1 MSFHLPLRLRRLRQN
16 ENMRRLVR
24 ETHLRVDDLIYPL
37 FIKHGLDNPV
47 EIASM
52 PGVKQLGLKHLGEE
66 IRELVGLGIP
76 AVLLFGIPETK
87 DPLGQDA
94 YSADGII
101 AQAIRTIKEVSSD
114 ILVISDLCFCEYTSH
129 GHCGV
134 IHDGSDNVL
143 NDETLD
149 LLVKQALVHVEAG
162 ADIIAPSG
170 MMDGMIGALRT
181 GLDEHAYQNIPLLSY
196 AVKYSSALYGPFRD
210 AAEGSPQF
218 GDRKT
223 YQMDIANSDEAL
235 REVQCDLDEGAD
247 MLMVKPAL
255 HYLDI
260 IHKIKSHYPEVPLSA
275 YQVSGEY
282 SMIKA
287 AAAQGYI
294 DEDSVAY
301 ESLLSIKR
309 AGADFMI
316 TYFAK
321 QVAKT
326 L

>member
-1 MSFHLPLRLRRLRQN
+1 MSQQIPLRLRRLRQN

-24 ETHLRVDDLIYPL
+24 ETQLSVDDLIYPL
-37 FIKHGLDNPV
+37 FIKHGLDTPV
-47 EIASM
+47 EISSM
-52 PGVKQLGLKHLGEE
+52 PGVKQLGLKHLAEE
-66 IRELVGLGIP
+66 IPELVELGIP
-76 AVLLFGIPETK
+76 AVLLFGIPEAK
-87 DPLGQDA
+87 DPLGRDA
-94 YSADGII
+94 YSPDGII
-101 AQAIRTIKEVSSD
+101 AQAIRTIKEISSD

-134 IHDGSDNVL
+134 IARGSDNVL

-149 LLVKQALVHVEAG
+149 LLTKQALVHVEAG

-181 GLDEHAYQNIPLLSY
+181 GLDQHAHHNIPLLSY

-223 YQMDIANSDEAL
+223 YQMDIANTQEAL
-235 REVQCDLDEGAD
+235 REVQCDLEEGAD
-247 MLMVKPAL
+247 MLMIKPAL

-282 SMIKA
+282 AMIKA
-287 AAAQGYI
+287 AAQKGYI

-301 ESLLSIKR
+301 ESLVSIKR

-321 QVAKT
+321 QIANR